1 MDIVSYVMGQR
12 SVESGGGGTGGGL
25 IVTFNGDTGYTNQ
38 TWTEIKTALLA
49 EQTVYLDDGYDFL
62 AFAAANGLH
71 DDDTSKI
78 SIYFGNAH
86 LAIDS
91 ETGCLYF
98 AD

>member
-1 MDIVSYVMGQR
+1 MSKDWKNGDVIYASDMNR
-12 SVESGGGGTGGGL
+12 LENKSL

-49 EQTVYLDDGYDFL
+49 GKTVYLDDGYDFL

-78 SIYFGNAH
+78 SIYFRSSLLG
-86 LAIDS
+86 IDGD
-91 ETGCLYF
+91 TGCLYF
-98 AD
+98 LD